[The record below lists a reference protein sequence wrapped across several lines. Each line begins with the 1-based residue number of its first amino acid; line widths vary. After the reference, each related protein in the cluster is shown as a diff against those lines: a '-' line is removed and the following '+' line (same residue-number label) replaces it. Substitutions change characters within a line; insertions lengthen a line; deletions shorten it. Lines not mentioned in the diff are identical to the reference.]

1 VTPTEAYLVLSIM
14 LFCLGALTVLTRRT
28 AVMILLGIEL
38 MLNAVNLSF
47 IALAR
52 HFGDIGGQTVVL
64 LVLTIAAAKVAVG
77 LGLIVAIFRRRA
89 SADVDD
95 LRALRG

>member
-1 VTPTEAYLVLSIM
+1 VTPTEPYLVLSTI
-14 LFCLGALTVLTRRT
+14 LFCLGALAVLTRRT

-47 IALAR
+47 VALAR
-52 HFGDIGGQTVVL
+52 HFGDLSGQTVVFL
-64 LVLTIAAAKVAVG
+64 ILTIAAAEVAVG

-95 LRALRG
+95 LHALRG